1 MFVDRV
7 GTQAARRPAKC
18 HVLPG
23 PSLQGLPIAQGA
35 LQREVGQCPL
45 AALERGKPRET
56 LTPEAE
62 SPQGEFLPG
71 PGGQIVR
78 DGSGQGDSIAALPP
92 ATSGSH
98 AADTGITQVSSDC
111 WWTVECTARLLEITR
126 HASQANWPTHL
137 HLKRGTRY
145 EPAASRL
152 ELRLVQNP
160 PISPLWQVYAAAFAS
175 SPALQACCR
184 SLVRFASSTRAIM
197 GDFQSP
203 KTARTGVS
211 DPFSPAVHHVS
222 KHDAVRAPVSTMV
235 TRAAPQVSGID
246 PCRGTNRQSNAR
258 SNHRR
263 RYSGVKP
270 SRRFSLAAGAP
281 PARAGAAS
289 AAITIAGKP
298 NEHAGLDRYN
308 LRSIVARQIRAIFA
322 RFRSYGSVVARFHPA
337 TQKHLI
343 SAHERIAGEPDRLVG
358 QISQRKWLSLGSSAI
373 AVRCTIRHRRESAQ
387 GIALEISCAPQITN
401 VVFDASPPIR
411 LRTTTR
417 TCRRSAPGHGSVRKA
432 KSAGCDRLHALL
444 RQLH

>member
-1 MFVDRV
+1 
-7 GTQAARRPAKC
+7 
-18 HVLPG
+18 
-23 PSLQGLPIAQGA
+23 
-35 LQREVGQCPL
+35 
-45 AALERGKPRET
+45 
-56 LTPEAE
+56 
-62 SPQGEFLPG
+62 
-71 PGGQIVR
+71 
-78 DGSGQGDSIAALPP
+78 
-92 ATSGSH
+92 
-98 AADTGITQVSSDC
+98 
-111 WWTVECTARLLEITR
+111 
-126 HASQANWPTHL
+126 
-137 HLKRGTRY
+137 
-145 EPAASRL
+145 
-152 ELRLVQNP
+152 
-160 PISPLWQVYAAAFAS
+160 
-175 SPALQACCR
+175 
-184 SLVRFASSTRAIM
+184 
-197 GDFQSP
+197 
-203 KTARTGVS
+203 
-211 DPFSPAVHHVS
+211 
-222 KHDAVRAPVSTMV
+222 MV

-289 AAITIAGKP
+289 AAVTIAGKP

-322 RFRSYGSVVARFHPA
+322 RFRSYGSVVARFHPV

-343 SAHERIAGEPDRLVG
+343 SAHEQIAGEPDRLVG
-358 QISQRKWLSLGSSAI
+358 QMSQRKWLSLGSSAI

-417 TCRRSAPGHGSVRKA
+417 TCRRSAPGHGRVWKA

-444 RQLH
+444 RQLN